1 MGLLDFQLPGMDT
14 AEGQGLL
21 AASLSLMGAT
31 KMPGQ
36 KGAFGQALAGA
47 GQQYMQ
53 TRGTAQNQ
61 MDDREY
67 RRLQI
72 DGLKRRVDQ
81 EKQQA
86 MEAARVRELMAS
98 GGEVDYQSLIR
109 QGVPFEMVKQLADSR
124 NLGRDKVARTA
135 EIEGPNGSKLV
146 QGFDDYGMP
155 VGQGAQGYVAPQL
168 IDQGDRKTFA
178 KPMIGQSFPIGMS
191 PEGRDASARGW
202 AGVNQSAARLAFD
215 KAGGVGGKAPAGY
228 RFTPDGNME
237 AIPGGP
243 ADIKASQAG
252 VTRGNEA
259 REAVAIID
267 EAEKLIPMS
276 TGSGI
281 GSLVDST
288 AGFFGASPKG
298 AQAGARLKALEG
310 MLVSKMPKMSGPQSD
325 KDVLLYKQMAGQIG
339 DTSLPVKTRMSA
351 LETIKGI
358 QRQYSVGSSG
368 ASGGW
373 DAPVKSGG
381 WSIQKAD

>member
-1 MGLLDFQLPGMDT
+1 MGLLDTFNT
-14 AEGQGLL
+14 YEGQQALGLL
-21 AASLSLMGAT
+21 AAAGPRSDGA
-31 KMPGQ
+31 G
-36 KGAFGQALAGA
+36 FGQRLQEGLGYADKW
-47 GQQYMQ
+47 QQGKSEQAMKKM
-53 TRGTAQNQ
+53 Q
-61 MDDREY
+61 MDGAMRKM
-67 RRLQI
+67 Q
-72 DGLKRRVDQ
+72 Q
-81 EKQQA
+81 EQQQ
-86 MEAARVRELMAS
+86 EIEQARIRSLVA
-98 GGEVDYQSLIR
+98 GGSTDYQSLLR
-109 QGVPFEMVKQLADSR
+109 QGVPFETVKQLADSR
-124 NLGRDKVARTA
+124 NLGRDEVARTV
-135 EIEGPNGSKLV
+135 ETEGPNGTKLV
-146 QGFDDYGMP
+146 QGFDKWGAP
-155 VGQGAQGYVAPQL
+155 VGQGANGYVAPQL

-178 KPMIGQSFPIGMS
+178 KPMIGQSFGMGMS

-252 VTRGNEA
+252 VTKGNEA

-267 EAEKLIPMS
+267 EAEKLIPLS

-281 GSLVDST
+281 GSMVDSA

-358 QRQYSVGSSG
+358 QRQYSAGGSG

-373 DAPVKSGG
+373 GAPAKSGG